1 MVSRKD
7 WKQPLV
13 DAAGNY
19 KDRIMTRKD
28 DRQDGGTY
36 ESTSSVFKS
45 VLNEANAHKR
55 QQRLRYANIDQINAV
70 SELVRNTLR
79 GVVPQGKFTLKRMRP
94 HASALRFIANP
105 RNSAKRRR
113 HTMIHQLG
121 AGNLVWKELHR
132 CYECSQRLYK

>member
-1 MVSRKD
+1 MSR
-7 WKQPLV
+7 QAPFL
-13 DAAGNY
+13 
-19 KDRIMTRKD
+19 
-28 DRQDGGTY
+28 
-36 ESTSSVFKS
+36 KS

-70 SELVRNTLR
+70 SELVLNTLR

-105 RNSAKRRR
+105 RNLAKRRR

-121 AGNLVWKELHR
+121 AGNLVGKNYIDVMSVASAYINSLCFLNDMLNQDETATRGHVGSLTADVTG
-132 CYECSQRLYK
+132 YSSDA

>member
-1 MVSRKD
+1 MEGRMSR
-7 WKQPLV
+7 QAPFL
-13 DAAGNY
+13 
-19 KDRIMTRKD
+19 
-28 DRQDGGTY
+28 
-36 ESTSSVFKS
+36 KS

-70 SELVRNTLR
+70 SELVLNTLR
-79 GVVPQGKFTLKRMRP
+79 GVVPQGKFTLNRMRP